1 MFDQSG
7 DGYNPP
13 APSDAIRPGSDR
25 PTSRGSFVNEIREEE
40 WAMGP
45 SLLESVW
52 RFRRLVVITVLAAAA
67 AGFGLSFLQSTMY
80 EGSTL
85 LILSDPRNSGVFRDT
100 NSLVIDPSR
109 YVRNQAERMIS
120 TAVLTEAIELEGGRL
135 SVEDLRERV
144 TAQPSTNLDLITIKA
159 LDPTA
164 AGAASL
170 ADSVGHGYEV
180 VVAEDVRANAD
191 AALAEL
197 DRSRTDLQV
206 QIDALEVELTANPED
221 ATAKAERDAAV
232 AQLVNLKNRAEQ
244 ISVDAALY
252 GSGVELF
259 ESSEIP
265 SSPATPKPIRN
276 AAVAGILGLMAAGA
290 YAWWRAEHT
299 QTADTRHDAAPVLG
313 APLLGEIPEFATV
326 GTNGTTPALS
336 EPGTTAAEAY
346 QFVVSSLGFALHE
359 APGAMVVITSA
370 DQGDGKTI
378 TALNLAAAAAK
389 DGRRVLLVDADE
401 RLQGLTRYSGG
412 SPSPG
417 LTDMVAGKA
426 SLEAC
431 THMWHA
437 PNGLKLPLVPAGTSL
452 EDVAGF
458 FRTPAFR
465 ATMLEVRTG
474 ADMVLVDTPPMLAV
488 SDTSAI
494 ASHADGIVLVVRK
507 GTPLRQLEEV
517 RNRLEFFGAP
527 LLGYVFNRSD
537 PNSGRYGYRYG
548 YGHSRAYGYTSE
560 SGESKHRR
568 EQPRR

>member
-1 MFDQSG
+1 
-7 DGYNPP
+7 
-13 APSDAIRPGSDR
+13 
-25 PTSRGSFVNEIREEE
+25 
-40 WAMGP
+40 MGP

-52 RFRRLVVITVLAAAA
+52 RFRRLVIITVLAAAA
-67 AGFGLSFLQSTMY
+67 AGFILSFLQSTMY

-109 YVRNQAERMIS
+109 YVRNQAERMVS
-120 TAVLTEAIELEGGRL
+120 TPVLTKAAELEGGRI
-135 SVEDLRERV
+135 SIEDLRKRV

-164 AGAASL
+164 GGAAAL
-170 ADSVGHGYEV
+170 ADSVGHAYEA

-197 DRSRTDLQV
+197 DRSRSDLQV
-206 QIDALEVELTANPED
+206 QIDVLEAELVVNPAD

-259 ESSEIP
+259 EASEIP
-265 SSPATPKPIRN
+265 ESPATPKPLRN
-276 AAVAGILGLMAAGA
+276 GAVAGILGLLAAGA

-299 QTADTRHDAAPVLG
+299 QSADTRHDAAPVLG
-313 APLLGEIPEFATV
+313 APLLGEIPEFAV
-326 GTNGTTPALS
+326 AGTNGTTPALS
-336 EPGTTAAEAY
+336 EPGSTAAEAY
-346 QFVVSSLGFALHE
+346 QFVVASLGFALQE

-401 RLQGLTRYSGG
+401 RLRGLTRYSGG
-412 SPSPG
+412 APSPG
-417 LTDMVAGKA
+417 LTDLVTGKA
-426 SLEAC
+426 SLAAC
-431 THMWHA
+431 TRLWPA
-437 PNGLKLPLVPAGTSL
+437 PNGLKLPMVPAGTSL
-452 EDVAGF
+452 DDTAGF

-465 ATMLEVRTG
+465 TAMLEVRTG

-488 SDTSAI
+488 SDASAI
-494 ASHADGIVLVVRK
+494 AAQADGIVLIVRK
-507 GTPLRQLEEV
+507 GTPLRHLEEV

-537 PNSGRYGYRYG
+537 PDGGRYGYKYRYRYKYS
-548 YGHSRAYGYTSE
+548 YGYGYTSQN
-560 SGESKHRR
+560 GESKHRR
-568 EQPRR
+568 ERQRR